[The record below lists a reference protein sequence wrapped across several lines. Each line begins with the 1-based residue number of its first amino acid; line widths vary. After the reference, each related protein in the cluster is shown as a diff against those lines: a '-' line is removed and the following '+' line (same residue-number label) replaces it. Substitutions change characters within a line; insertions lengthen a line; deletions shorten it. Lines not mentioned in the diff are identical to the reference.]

1 MKLPGRLSLSS
12 IGAIL
17 VLAGLFFW
25 LWGESATKV
34 APGRSPIAYTPPTG
48 VVVTVE
54 ERKLPRFLRWP
65 GVVQATA
72 AARIAPKIAGQILTL
87 VELGAF
93 VHQNQELARL
103 DDKQIRAHLKV
114 AQAQLAAARAEA
126 ERARTDA
133 VRTRRL
139 FAQNAATQRDL
150 EQAEAA
156 FRAASARVR
165 ESLHQVEAAQAQLA
179 ETRLLA
185 PFSGNVSA
193 RLANPGDLAIPGQ
206 AILRLENPAR
216 LEVKSHIPEQCSYF
230 LTSDTTLNVEMPV
243 AGKRFTVKVSE
254 ISAAADPFSHT
265 LEVKAA
271 LPPQPGVLPGAF
283 AWVEQ
288 ACGEETL
295 RLVPAAA
302 IRQVGQLEE
311 VLLARSGEAVQTRL
325 IRTGRRLGDKV
336 EVLAGLEA
344 GDPVLVPDGR

>member
-1 MKLPGRLSLSS
+1 MKLPGRFVISS
-12 IGAIL
+12 VGAIL
-17 VLAGLFFW
+17 ILAGLFLW
-25 LWGESATKV
+25 LQGGFTRKV
-34 APGRSPIAYTPPTG
+34 APGRSPIAYTQPTG

-72 AARIAPKIAGQILTL
+72 TARIAPKIAGQILTL

-93 VHQNQELARL
+93 VQQNQELARL
-103 DDKQIRAHLKV
+103 DDKEIRARLKA

-126 ERARTDA
+126 ARARADA
-133 VRTRRL
+133 VRMRRL
-139 FAQNAATQRDL
+139 FAQDAATQRDL

-156 FRAASARVR
+156 FRTASARVR

-206 AILRLENPAR
+206 AILSLENPNQ

-230 LTSDTTLNVEMPV
+230 LTPDATLNVEIPA
-243 AGKRFTVKVSE
+243 AGKRFAVKVSE

-265 LEVKAA
+265 LEVKAV

-311 VLLARSGEAVQTRL
+311 VFLARSGEAIQTRL
-325 IRTGRRLGDKV
+325 IRTGRRIGDKV

-344 GDPVLVPDGR
+344 GDPVLVPEGR